1 MIIWLVRILVLVAGP
16 LISYFQISRTH
27 QGLLIGLAFSLVI
40 ILAEILIQRIPLDTL
55 IAGILG
61 IIFGLIGAKLLDYT
75 VYLMDNTRVYE
86 IIKDYSLLIKVVL
99 AYLGLVIAVRKK
111 SELDLLDKD
120 ILRIGQKRKKA
131 TDLILLDTSAVID
144 GRIADITETKFI
156 SGTLVVPRFV
166 LDELQGLADSSD
178 TFKRNRARRG
188 LDIIAKLQKEE
199 NITVKIFEK
208 DYPELHNADAKLLQL
223 AKELEAKIVT
233 TDFNLN
239 KVAVL
244 QGVTVLNVNDL
255 SNALK
260 PVYLPGE
267 TMPIFVVKE
276 GKEHHQGIG
285 YLDDGTMVVV
295 EEGRKFVGKRIE
307 VIVSSILQTSSGR
320 MVFTRPAQN
329 DNSEIRGK
337 QPNSFGA
344 M

>member
-1 MIIWLVRILVLVAGP
+1 MIIWLVRILVLIAGP
-16 LISYFQISRTH
+16 AITYFQISRTQH
-27 QGLLIGLAFSLVI
+27 GIIIGFAFSLAI
-40 ILAEILIQRIPLDTL
+40 ILAEIIIQRIPLDTL

-75 VYLMDNTRVYE
+75 VYLMDNTRIYE
-86 IIKDYSLLIKVVL
+86 IMKDYSLLIKVIFS
-99 AYLGLVIAVRKK
+99 YLGLVIAVNKK

-120 ILRIGQKRKKA
+120 ILKRGHRKKA
-131 TDLILLDTSAVID
+131 ADLILLDTSAVID

-166 LDELQGLADSSD
+166 LEELQGLADSSD
-178 TFKRNRARRG
+178 THKRNRARRG
-188 LDIIAKLQKEE
+188 LDIIAKLQKDETL
-199 NITVKIFEK
+199 TVKIFEK
-208 DYPELHNADAKLLQL
+208 DFPELHNADAKLLQL
-223 AKELEAKIVT
+223 AKELDAKIIT

-244 QGVTVLNVNDL
+244 QGGTVLNVNDL

-295 EEGRKFVGKRIE
+295 EEGRKYVGKRID

-320 MVFTRPAQN
+320 MIFTRPTGGADSN
-329 DNSEIRGK
+329 ENRGK
-337 QPNSFGA
+337 PNSFEA
-344 M
+344 

>member
-1 MIIWLVRILVLVAGP
+1 MIIWLVRILVLIAGP
-16 LISYFQISRTH
+16 VISYTQISNTPR
-27 QGLLIGLAFSLVI
+27 GILIGFGFALLI
-40 ILAEILIQRIPLDTL
+40 ILAEIIIESIPLDTL
-55 IAGILG
+55 IAAILG

-75 VYLMDNTRVYE
+75 VYLMDNTKVYE
-86 IIKDYSLLIKVVL
+86 LMKDYSLLIKVVL

-120 ILRIGQKRKKA
+120 ILKRGHRKKV
-131 TDLILLDTSAVID
+131 TDLMLLDTSAVID
-144 GRIADITETKFI
+144 GRVADIAETRFI
-156 SGTLVVPRFV
+156 SGALVVPRFV
-166 LDELQGLADSSD
+166 LEELQSLADSSD
-178 TFKRNRARRG
+178 THKRNRARRG
-188 LDIIAKLQKEE
+188 LDIIARLQKDE

-208 DYPELHNADAKLLQL
+208 DYPELNNTDAKLLQL
-223 AKELEAKIVT
+223 SKELEAKIIT

-260 PVYLPGE
+260 PIYLPGE
-267 TMPIFVVKE
+267 AMPIFVVKE

-295 EEGRKFVGKRIE
+295 EEGRKYVGKRIE

-320 MVFTRPAQN
+320 MVFTRPTQNN
-329 DNSEIRGK
+329 DNLENRGGVK
-337 QPNSFGA
+337 QQVI
-344 M
+344 